1 MFALHR
7 IVREL
12 MKETIRNNFTWCRAA
27 QWQCPLQVKCVCVIC
42 AKTSGLN
49 RVNTPFCTPTWTP
62 TLWLSLAPRA
72 QRKTFNWIRSMSDF
86 TEIFQ
91 AQRPVLAMQ
100 CCNHLSVRPPRTC
113 VKECA
118 RTGPVDG
125 DEFMFLLLTQYHL
138 VDWLWHDMVRHKYV
152 YSN

>member
-12 MKETIRNNFTWCRAA
+12 MKETIRNNFTWCRSA

-100 CCNHLSVRPPRTC
+100 CCNHLSVRRPPYLR
-113 VKECA
+113 ERMCA
-118 RTGPVDG
+118 HWSRWWGWVHVFTFNTVPSSG
-125 DEFMFLLLTQYHL
+125 L
-138 VDWLWHDMVRHKYV
+138 VMTWHG
-152 YSN
+152 ST